1 MTEKLY
7 YKDAYMKD
15 FTAKVVAVSESCGKY
30 LTELD
35 RTAFFPNEGGQ
46 YADKGDIDGF
56 KVYDVIENDGVI
68 YHLLEEK
75 LQIGKTVSCRIDF
88 DDRYDKMQNHTGE
101 HIVSG
106 IIHKL
111 FGLDNVGFHLGGEDV
126 TLDINA
132 PLNRDDLARV
142 ELLANE
148 VVYENIKVECIF
160 PDKEELKRLVYRS
173 KLDLEDN
180 VRIVNIGEY
189 DSCAC
194 CAVHVGYTGE
204 IGLIKILDF
213 APLRSGIRIHIA
225 CGRRAMK
232 YFNKLYSEAHKVSNI
247 LSVPK
252 EEIGEGVAKLSEDFQ
267 KIKNQY
273 SEYRSKTFLS
283 AARNLKCSG
292 ENSVVLLDDATV
304 PEMIGY
310 ANAATDKVR
319 GILVVLSPKE
329 DGGYRYV
336 ISSESVNLKEKSAE
350 INKGLLGRGGGR
362 ANMIQGSFECDI
374 ESIRNYFGIGD

>member
-46 YADKGDIDGF
+46 YADKGNIDGF

-132 PLNRDDLARV
+132 PLKRDDLERV

-148 VVYENIKVECIF
+148 VVYEKTFTQATQLQPQTKIY
-160 PDKEELKRLVYRS
+160 EETIDINCS
-173 KLDLEDN
+173 DPC
-180 VRIVNIGEY
+180 RII
-189 DSCAC
+189 
-194 CAVHVGYTGE
+194 
-204 IGLIKILDF
+204 
-213 APLRSGIRIHIA
+213 
-225 CGRRAMK
+225 
-232 YFNKLYSEAHKVSNI
+232 VSNV
-247 LSVPK
+247 STK
-252 EEIGEGVAKLSEDFQ
+252 TESEGYDMATFNYM
-267 KIKNQY
+267 KIISAYY
-273 SEYRSKTFLS
+273 SEYK
-283 AARNLKCSG
+283 
-292 ENSVVLLDDATV
+292 
-304 PEMIGY
+304 
-310 ANAATDKVR
+310 
-319 GILVVLSPKE
+319 
-329 DGGYRYV
+329 
-336 ISSESVNLKEKSAE
+336 AE
-350 INKGLLGRGGGR
+350 
-362 ANMIQGSFECDI
+362 
-374 ESIRNYFGIGD
+374 